1 MKSKVRLG
9 VEAPGTWLTPIRW
22 LEHQTDPYC
31 CTWYLFRC
39 RCGKEKR
46 IRYAAVYNAKGKH
59 QTKSCGCYL
68 VKRNQDHPNIG
79 FKPGNIPWHK
89 GKQVGAERLGKNGG
103 GWNKGKIRID
113 HSDGTWE
120 WIDVA
125 AQLPPDTGGQS
136 LPGEKPR

>member
-1 MKSKVRLG
+1 MKNKVRYG

-22 LEHQTDPYC
+22 LESQTDPYSA
-31 CTWYLFRC
+31 TWYLFRC

-46 IRYAAVYNAKGKH
+46 IRYNAVYNAKGKH
-59 QTKSCGCYL
+59 QTKSCGCKL
-68 VKRNQDHPNIG
+68 MQHLFKIG
-79 FKPGNIPWHK
+79 FKKGNIPHHAGKRNGEGQTGK
-89 GKQVGAERLGKNGG
+89 GGG

-113 HSDGTWE
+113 HSDGTWS
-120 WIDVA
+120 WIDVV